1 MTTKSNQKDY
11 KAMYLAQKKEAD
23 LLRKN
28 LQELKEEA
36 IQMKEEAICVSRFVK
51 EKLKEK
57 DAEIE
62 KYKKA
67 EKSYNEKF
75 GLEETRLTSQEMK
88 ETERRAR
95 EDEEDEDE
103 ENDEVGNGLYGY
115 CNECK
120 ICMTE
125 DDDDRKTGFCEGC
138 DIEKGHWG
146 YCKKCKSCL
155 TEDDE
160 YRGFGQCDECDEEE
174 SDNTSLPPLLSDSD
188 SDSDLDSDSDS
199 DSDSTDDSTF
209 QKCEFCSRVTD
220 QTTPN
225 CATCDGVMCDKCGF
239 PNNSDSEEDDEDE
252 PWFCPDH
259 YIGKIDARK
268 IDSDSD

>member
-1 MTTKSNQKDY
+1 MATKSNQKDY

-23 LLRKN
+23 LLGK
-28 LQELKEEA
+28 
-36 IQMKEEAICVSRFVK
+36 
-51 EKLKEK
+51 KLKEK

-75 GLEETRLTSQEMK
+75 GLKETHLTSQELK
-88 ETERRAR
+88 EMEKRAR
-95 EDEEDEDE
+95 EDEEDEDEDE

-125 DDDDRKTGFCEGC
+125 DDDDRKTGFCEEC
-138 DIEKGHWG
+138 DIKKGHWG

-160 YRGFGQCDECDEEE
+160 YRGFGHCEECDEEE
-174 SDNTSLPPLLSDSD
+174 SDSDSD
-188 SDSDLDSDSDS
+188 SE
-199 DSDSTDDSTF
+199 F
-209 QKCEFCSRVTD
+209 QKCEMCGRSTD
-220 QTTPN
+220 QTTAN
-225 CATCDGVMCDKCGF
+225 CATCDAVMCDKCGF
-239 PNNSDSEEDDEDE
+239 CHDSDIDSDEDE
-252 PWFCPDH
+252 PWYCPDH
-259 YIGKIDARK
+259 FNGKIDARK
-268 IDSDSD
+268 IESDSD